1 MRNVS
6 AVDNTYLGK
15 IDSTRS
21 VNFDTLNTYTSR
33 QDENVEESYN

>member
-6 AVDNTYLGK
+6 AVDNTYLG
-15 IDSTRS
+15 STRS